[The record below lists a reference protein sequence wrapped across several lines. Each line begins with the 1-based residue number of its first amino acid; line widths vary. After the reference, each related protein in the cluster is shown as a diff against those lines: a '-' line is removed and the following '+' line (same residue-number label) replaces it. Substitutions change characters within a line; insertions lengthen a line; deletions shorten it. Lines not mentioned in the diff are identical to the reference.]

1 MRRLVEERTEMW
13 RRVPVLTVAGLR
25 RLARGNNGQDLLEY
39 ALLAALI
46 ALAAMGSLTIVG
58 DTISDV
64 LWAAIA
70 AVKL

>member
-13 RRVPVLTVAGLR
+13 RRVPTLTVACLR

-39 ALLAALI
+39 ALLASLI
-46 ALAAMGSLTIVG
+46 ALAAMGAMTTVG

-70 AVKL
+70 AVKF

>member
-1 MRRLVEERTEMW
+1 MW